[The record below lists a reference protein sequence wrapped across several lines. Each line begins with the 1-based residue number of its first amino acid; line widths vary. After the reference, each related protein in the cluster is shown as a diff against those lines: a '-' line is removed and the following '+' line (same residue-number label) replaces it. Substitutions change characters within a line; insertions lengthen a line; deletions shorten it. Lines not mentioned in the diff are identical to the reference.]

1 MVFVEF
7 VIQSDLDLGDM
18 KFYEINGL
26 LGIHCPNRF
35 SMHRNNNLL
44 IYYAFVRI
52 TKTKFASIFHEK
64 LLMHGI

>member
-26 LGIHCPNRF
+26 PGIRCPNRF
-35 SMHRNNNLL
+35 SMHRNNKLL
-44 IYYAFVRI
+44 INYVNYDN
-52 TKTKFASIFHEK
+52 
-64 LLMHGI
+64 